1 MKLAKLSLAAM
12 VVAGLA
18 SSSFAADTL
27 ADAFKNGKVSGEL
40 RAWYF
45 DREGSATAAENSAS
59 STSVNADI
67 FNVGVILGYVTDS
80 FYGFKLGATVQSNYA
95 PFADSDAKADFK
107 GDEYGSGAVLSEAYI
122 QYSIGNTTAKVG
134 RQFITTP
141 LVNGSGSRMIKQA
154 FEGAVVTNTD
164 LPQTTLAAGVV
175 TKYQAR
181 TSSSVKVNTAGD
193 VGRFDSIS
201 KVANKSLGLTGNAA
215 LDDGDYV
222 YTLLAINK
230 SITGTTLTAQW
241 AEVASLVD
249 MYYLEA
255 AYAGKAGE
263 FSYGIAANYQY
274 ADWDSSLA
282 ALSPAD
288 KSNYGDSG
296 TMYGAKLS
304 LGYGDLNT
312 YIAYTEITDD
322 ASLGGLDGGAG
333 LGGGAQTAFAKAYS
347 SKTGTY
353 DRDSKAYSIDA
364 NYNFK
369 QIGLLAGARYTGVTV
384 DSAAANLQDRGYT
397 DIYAIYNFAG
407 ALKGLQADVSYQDWS
422 KDVDGHDFW
431 FKANYKF

>member
-45 DREGSATAAENSAS
+45 DREGSATADPDKTAANKGGKDI
-59 STSVNADI
+59 NADI

-80 FYGFKLGATVQSNYA
+80 FYGFKLGATFQSNYA
-95 PFADSDAKADFK
+95 PFADSDAKADFNT
-107 GDEYGSGAVLSEAYI
+107 DEYGSGAVLSEAYI

-134 RQFITTP
+134 RQFISTP
-141 LVNGSGSRMIKQA
+141 LANGSGSRMIKQA
-154 FEGAVVTNTD
+154 FEGAVLLNTD

-175 TKYQAR
+175 TKYQGR
-181 TSSSVKVNTAGD
+181 TSSSLTGAQGVATSNDGD
-193 VGRFDSIS
+193 VADFT
-201 KVANKSLGLTGNAA
+201 SLESLVDAHA
-215 LDDGDYV
+215 

-230 SITGTTLTAQW
+230 SIPGTTLTAQW
-241 AEVASLVD
+241 AGLDNYAD
-249 MYYLEA
+249 FYYLEA

-263 FSYGIAANYQY
+263 ISYGLAANYE
-274 ADWDSSLA
+274 LR
-282 ALSPAD
+282 SPD
-288 KSNYGDSG
+288 NFTLLKTNEDG
-296 TMYGAKLS
+296 TMYGAKVDF
-304 LGYGDLNT
+304 GYGDLKT
-312 YIAYTEITDD
+312 YVAYTKVTDD
-322 ASLGGLDGGAG
+322 AAIGGFDGGAG
-333 LGGGAQTAFAKAYS
+333 FGGGAQTAFAKAYS

-353 DRDSKAYSIDA
+353 DRDSKAYSVDA

-369 QIGLLAGARYTGVTV
+369 AIGLLAGARYTGVKV
-384 DSAAANLQDRGYT
+384 DSAAANLKDRGYT
-397 DIYAIYNFAG
+397 DVYMQYAFSG
-407 ALKGLQADVSYQDWS
+407 ALKGFSTDVSYQDWS

>member
-27 ADAFKNGKVSGEL
+27 ADAFKNGKVNGEL

-45 DREGSATAAENSAS
+45 DREGSPTADPTKTVANKGGKDINS
-59 STSVNADI
+59 DI
-67 FNVGVILGYVTDS
+67 FNTGVVLGYVTDS
-80 FYGFKLGATVQSNYA
+80 FYGFKLGATFQSNYA
-95 PFADSDAKADFK
+95 AFADGSLTQAGTAKSDFK
-107 GDEYGSGAVLSEAYI
+107 TDEYGSGAVLSEAYVE
-122 QYSIGNTTAKVG
+122 YSIGKTTAKIG
-134 RQFITTP
+134 RQFISTP
-141 LVNGSGSRMIKQA
+141 LVNGSGSRMIKQS

-181 TSSSVKVNTAGD
+181 TDSAGNVGKFVTLDSMSASVGE
-193 VGRFDSIS
+193 
-201 KVANKSLGLTGNAA
+201 
-215 LDDGDYV
+215 GDYA

-230 SITGTTLTAQW
+230 SIPGTTLTAQW
-241 AEVASLVD
+241 AEIVNLVD
-249 MYYLEA
+249 MYYAEA

-263 FSYGIAANYQY
+263 FTYGLAANYQM
-274 ADWDSSLA
+274 ADWEGN
-282 ALSPAD
+282 AD
-288 KSNYGDSG
+288 EG

-304 LGYGDLNT
+304 LGFADFNT
-312 YIAYTEITDD
+312 YVAYTKITDD
-322 ASLGGLDGGAG
+322 NTVAGIDGGAG

-353 DRDSKAYSIDA
+353 DRDTKAYSVDA

-369 QIGLLAGARYTGVTV
+369 QIGLLAGARYTSVSV
-384 DSAAANLQDRGYT
+384 DSAAVGLQDRVYT
-397 DIYAIYNFAG
+397 DIYAIYNFTG

>member
-45 DREGSATAAENSAS
+45 DRDYSTEKTSGTTPTSAS
-59 STSVNADI
+59 TKDADI

-95 PFADSDAKADFK
+95 PFADSDAKADFAS
-107 GDEYGSGAVLSEAYI
+107 DMYGSGAQLSEAYI
-122 QYSIGNTTAKVG
+122 QYNLGKTTATVG
-134 RQFITTP
+134 RQFISTP

-154 FEGAVVTNTD
+154 FEGATIVNTD
-164 LPQTTLAAGVV
+164 LPATTLVAGVI

-181 TSSSVKVNTAGD
+181 TSSTIGLHSSGD
-193 VGRFDSIS
+193 VGEFDSIS
-201 KVANKSLGLTGNAA
+201 KIANKALGLTGSKA
-215 LDDGDYV
+215 LDDGDYA

-241 AEVASLVD
+241 AEIVNVVD

-263 FSYGIAANYQY
+263 FSYGLAANYQY
-274 ADWDSSLA
+274 ADWDSAISSDA
-282 ALSPAD
+282 
-288 KSNYGDSG
+288 G
-296 TMYGAKLS
+296 TMYGAKAS
-304 LGYGDLNT
+304 LGYGDFKA
-312 YIAYTEITDD
+312 YVAYTEITDD
-322 ASLGGLDGGAG
+322 AGIGGIDGGAG
-333 LGGGAQTAFAKAYS
+333 LGGGAQTAFAQAKQVT
-347 SKTGTY
+347 TGTY
-353 DRDSKAYSIDA
+353 EKDSKAYSVDA
-364 NYNFK
+364 NYNFS
-369 QIGLLAGARYTGVTV
+369 QIGLLVGARYTDLKV
-384 DSAAANLQDRGYT
+384 DSSQFTPDRGYT
-397 DIYAIYNFAG
+397 DLYTTYTFTG
-407 ALKGLQADVSYQDWS
+407 ALKGLSADLSYQDWS
-422 KDVDGHDFW
+422 KDIDGQELW